1 VDTLSCV
8 IALANK
14 LLGVGPRRVALAV
27 VGALLL
33 TGAAGWLAVHQ
44 SAAQVPIPVGE
55 TVDPPAPSTVLVFV
69 SGAVAHAGLYELS
82 PDARVSDA
90 LAAAGG
96 ITTLA
101 DPGHLPNMAERVHDG
116 RQVNV
121 PFLRS
126 GTTAAKLDINSA
138 APDEL
143 DAIPG
148 MPVGLGSAIVAYREQ
163 WGPFRSM
170 SQLHGDLGV
179 DAATV
184 TGLEHY
190 LRVVLPAQ

>member
-1 VDTLSCV
+1 MSSYTNKLFGIGPRR
-8 IALANK
+8 IALA
-14 LLGVGPRRVALAV
+14 LAGALA
-27 VGALLL
+27 LS
-33 TGAAGWLAVHQ
+33 GAAGWFVVNQ
-44 SAAQVPIPVGE
+44 TAAQAPIPVGE
-55 TVDPPAPSTVLVFV
+55 TVDPPAPDTVLVFV
-69 SGAVAHAGLYELS
+69 SGAVEHPGLYELS
-82 PDARVSDA
+82 PDARVADA

-116 RQVNV
+116 RQINV
-121 PFLRS
+121 PLLKS

-143 DAIPG
+143 DGVPG
-148 MPVGLGSAIVAYREQ
+148 MPPGLAGEIVAYREE
-163 WGPFRSM
+163 WGPFTSM

-179 DAATV
+179 DSATV

-190 LRVVLPAQ
+190 LRVVLPTQ

>member
-1 VDTLSCV
+1 MV
-8 IALANK
+8 AMANK
-14 LLGVGPRRVALAV
+14 LLCIGARRLAIAVA
-27 VGALLL
+27 GALVLI
-33 TGAAGWLAVHQ
+33 GAAGWLAVHQ
-44 SAAQVPIPVGE
+44 NTVQAPVPAGATI
-55 TVDPPAPSTVLVFV
+55 DPPAPSTVLVFV
-69 SGAVAHAGLYELS
+69 SGAVEHAGLYELS
-82 PDARVSDA
+82 PDARVADA

-116 RQVNV
+116 RQINV

-126 GTTAAKLDINSA
+126 GTTAARLDINSA

-148 MPVGLGSAIVAYREQ
+148 MPIGLGRAIVAYRDE
-163 WGPFRSM
+163 WGPFTSM